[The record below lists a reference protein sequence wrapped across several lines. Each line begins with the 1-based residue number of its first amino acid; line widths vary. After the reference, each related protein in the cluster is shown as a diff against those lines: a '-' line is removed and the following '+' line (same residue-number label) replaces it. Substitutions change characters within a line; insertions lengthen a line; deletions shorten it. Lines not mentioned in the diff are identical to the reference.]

1 MTLMPE
7 ILEEINNDKVKTDV
21 LDAKIGSSSN
31 QTVNDNSSLSSN
43 KLMMIISYGKI
54 LICIVAVILTLV
66 AAAKNA

>member
-7 ILEEINNDKVKTDV
+7 ILEEINNDKAKTDV
-21 LDAKIGSSSN
+21 LDAKIGSSN